1 MQQSAL
7 KSEGHTCKEGE
18 SEYVVKEGDSEYVV
32 KEGEREYVVKSM
44 GTIVAL

>member
-1 MQQSAL
+1 L

-18 SEYVVKEGDSEYVV
+18 SEAVVKEGDSEYVV